1 MRRSILFALLLSTTV
16 AAAQPS
22 SLFRPDPYRR
32 LVLHRHD
39 GSAVSGWFVAQ
50 TDSSVVIHT
59 GHAQIATPRAQL
71 ARIDLLTAPVD
82 DLGLLGFVLGTYVA
96 VALIYTDL
104 PGDPTLDS
112 DFNETIVS
120 LPIAA
125 VLGGTP
131 GGGIGLLL
139 DEREVDDRVSFQVDD
154 APDRADAEWR
164 RLAKHL
170 DDAGFQRWNLSLH
183 GASALTPGS
192 FLLHGDRSAVIDD
205 LETSR
210 RYSPFVWLRR
220 FEAAYS
226 PRRDLDVGIMMLN
239 VFEVTGTGDLDDP
252 LSSDSYRLM
261 ERLRGES
268 YQALLRYRPIVGMT
282 RSVDA
287 TVGVGLGL
295 LNAEMRQGMTIIDST
310 GSTDFQ
316 SGQQIDQLKPIAS
329 LLCDIGVAL
338 TPQMLLGISADAAFA
353 PSINVPADER
363 FEIPAGPVP
372 FYSLSVG
379 FTFGYRF

>member
-1 MRRSILFALLLSTTV
+1 M
-16 AAAQPS
+16 
-22 SLFRPDPYRR
+22 
-32 LVLHRHD
+32 
-39 GSAVSGWFVAQ
+39 SGWFVAQ

-59 GHAQIATPRAQL
+59 GRAQIATPRAQL
-71 ARIDLLTAPVD
+71 ARIDLLTVPVD
-82 DLGLLGFVLGTYVA
+82 DLGLFGFVLGTYVA

-112 DFNETIVS
+112 DFSETIVS

-125 VLGGTP
+125 ALGGTP

-139 DEREVDDRVSFQVDD
+139 DEREVDDRMSFQVGG

-164 RLAKHL
+164 QLAKHL
-170 DDAGFQRWNLSLH
+170 EDAGFQRWNISLH

-226 PRRDLDVGIMMLN
+226 PRRDLHVGVMLMN
-239 VFEVTGTGDLDDP
+239 VSEQTMTGDLDDP

-268 YQALLRYRPIVGMT
+268 YQALLRYRPLVGMT
-282 RSVDA
+282 RSIDA

-295 LNAEMRQGMTIIDST
+295 LNAETRQSVLSIDST
-310 GSTDFQ
+310 GSSDAQ
-316 SGQQIDQLKPIAS
+316 SGTTIDQLTPIAS

-338 TPQMLLGISADAAFA
+338 TPRTLLGISADAAFA
-353 PSINVPADER
+353 PAIDVPADER